1 MQIHIYQMSN
11 HVFLSRNQ
19 SRHDKKFREIQY
31 LDLDLDSA
39 DTSSVTGGSALV
51 KKLSE
56 NVTSPSTATEYKTVD
71 FLKTEAFNR
80 TRIEVEEERHRLCMA
95 ESAL

>member
-1 MQIHIYQMSN
+1 MSN
-11 HVFLSRNQ
+11 HVFQSRNQ

-31 LDLDLDSA
+31 LDLDLDST

-51 KKLSE
+51 KKSSE
-56 NVTSPSTATEYKTVD
+56 NVPSPSTATEYKTVD